1 MTPAAS
7 PPSPPNDS
15 LVVSY
20 LALRK
25 CIGVIGIA
33 LPFALALGHVLAG
46 GAGIVSS
53 VSGYYWTAMRDVLV
67 GALSAIAVFL
77 LSYRGYEQ
85 ADDVA
90 GDLACV
96 LALGVALCPT
106 APPVGASATQ
116 LLVGKLHF
124 AFAAGLFLVLAFF
137 SLVLF
142 RKTDPTRT
150 PTPRKLQRNVVYTVC
165 GYVIL
170 ACVALAAVVSLFADD
185 APVKRLRPVF
195 WLEALAVVAFGVSWL
210 TKGEAILGDT

>member
-1 MTPAAS
+1 MTPVPA
-7 PPSPPNDS
+7 PNDS

-20 LALRK
+20 LTLRK
-25 CIGVIGIA
+25 AIGIVGIA
-33 LPFALALGHVLAG
+33 LPFVLALGNVLAG

-67 GALSAIAVFL
+67 GSLCAIGVFL
-77 LSYRGYEQ
+77 LSYRGYEKT
-85 ADDVA
+85 DDVA

-106 APPVGASATQ
+106 APPAGATAAQ

-124 AFAAGLFLVLAFF
+124 GFAAGLFLVLAFF

-142 RKTDPTRT
+142 RKTDPSAP

-170 ACVALAAVVSLFADD
+170 ACIALAAGVSLFADD
-185 APVKRLRPVF
+185 SPVKRLRPVF
-195 WLEALAVVAFGVSWL
+195 WLEATAIVAFGVSWL
-210 TKGEAILGDT
+210 TKGEAILGDR

>member
-1 MTPAAS
+1 MTPAPAS
-7 PPSPPNDS
+7 NDS

-20 LALRK
+20 LTLRK
-25 CIGVIGIA
+25 AIGIVGIS
-33 LPFALALGHVLAG
+33 LPFALALGYVLAG

-67 GALSAIAVFL
+67 GSLCAIGVFL
-77 LSYRGYEQ
+77 LSYRGYETT
-85 ADDVA
+85 DDVA

-106 APPVGASATQ
+106 APPVGATAAQ

-124 AFAAGLFLVLAFF
+124 GFAAGLFLVLAFF

-142 RKTDPTRT
+142 RKTDPSAS

-170 ACVALAAVVSLFADD
+170 ACIALAAGVSLFADD
-185 APVKRLRPVF
+185 SPIKRLRPVF
-195 WLEALAVVAFGVSWL
+195 WLEATAIVAFGVSWL
-210 TKGEAILGDT
+210 TKGEAILGDR